1 MPVGALDTT
10 AWGLRPIPSLVAS
23 QNQGRNQPRT
33 TKSRPPRTSSQKT
46 PEASTSFVSAAVT
59 GMSTAA
65 TTSLGTS
72 GTGSSTAGTM
82 GSSGT
87 VGYPHA
93 EQPHRAEGEHDD
105 EHGEDDR
112 VLPLAAEQLR
122 AKDRDQPDQEAAETG
137 AD

>member
-1 MPVGALDTT
+1 
-10 AWGLRPIPSLVAS
+10 
-23 QNQGRNQPRT
+23 PRT

-137 AD
+137 ADDVADAAQNRSGEGDDAEPESEVPLDRVV